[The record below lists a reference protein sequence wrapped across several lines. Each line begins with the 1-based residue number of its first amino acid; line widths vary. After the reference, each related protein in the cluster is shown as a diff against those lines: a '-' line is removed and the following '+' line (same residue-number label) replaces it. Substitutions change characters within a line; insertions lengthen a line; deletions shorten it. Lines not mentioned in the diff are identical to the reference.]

1 MKITQTLLV
10 LLITNTYFSNLITY
24 QLISAFLLFSINKI
38 TYDVLNVLLKGSN
51 IFEERIWK

>member
-51 IFEERIWK
+51 IFEERI